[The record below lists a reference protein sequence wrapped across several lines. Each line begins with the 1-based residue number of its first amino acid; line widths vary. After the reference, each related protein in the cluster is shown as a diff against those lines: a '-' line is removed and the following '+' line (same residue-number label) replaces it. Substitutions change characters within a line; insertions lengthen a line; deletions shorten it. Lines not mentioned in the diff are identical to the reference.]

1 METRKKSAIILGA
14 TGLTGS
20 KLLEE
25 LLSDDRYDSIKLFTR
40 SSVGITSPKIE
51 EYLLD
56 LFDIESY
63 TDKFKADEVYCCIG
77 TTKSKTPNK
86 EQYSAIDYGI
96 PVTAAKLCQ
105 ENGIQTICII
115 SALGANEESTVFYN
129 RVKGEMEQAVLSMK
143 IPNTY
148 LLQPSLIGGKR
159 DENRLGER
167 AAKLI
172 FKVLEPFFIGS
183 LKKYKTISPNII
195 ARCMLILANN
205 GKMECRRIVSNE
217 IIKIVESDRD

>member
-14 TGLTGS
+14 TGLTGG

-25 LLSDDRYDSIKLFTR
+25 LLSDDRYHSIKLFTR
-40 SSVGITSPKIE
+40 SRVGITSPKIE
-51 EYLLD
+51 EHLLD
-56 LFDIESY
+56 LFDIEAY

-105 ENGIQTICII
+105 KNGIPTICII
-115 SALGANEESTVFYN
+115 SALGADEKSTVFYN
-129 RVKGEMEQAVLSMK
+129 RVKGEMEEAVLSMK

-172 FKVLEPFFIGS
+172 FKVLEPFFIGG
-183 LKKYKTISPNII
+183 LKKYKTISPDII
-195 ARCMLILANN
+195 ARCMIILANK
-205 GKMECRRIVSNE
+205 GKMECRRIASNE